1 MIPQL
6 KLAELGMRYGTK
18 ILAGLLAIG
27 IVWGGYAY
35 WKHAQ
40 QEIGSDKKN
49 AEWLEYQAKVDAK
62 SEAIIQLKQ
71 YEFERDLKKYKEERD
86 NELNQYYQY
95 SQKLER
101 DLADSVNKRLL
112 VRTKANNKVCDD
124 PGKGTSEVSPGN
136 AGRGEAFDWA
146 ELGQEDTR
154 AIYATK
160 SEVERMAYLCD
171 KAFMFLEEKD
181 LVE

>member
-1 MIPQL
+1 MFQSFD
-6 KLAELGMRYGTK
+6 LAALGMKYGTK
-18 ILAGLLAIG
+18 ILAGLLSIG

-35 WKHAQ
+35 WKHEQ
-40 QEIGSDKKN
+40 QEIGEDRKN
-49 AEWLEYQAKVDAK
+49 DEWLEYEAKINAK
-62 SEAIIQLKQ
+62 SEAIIELKQ

-86 NELNQYYQY
+86 NELNQYQQY

-124 PGKGTSEVSPGN
+124 PGKGQSDVSKEN
-136 AGRGEAFDWA
+136 ANRWQTTDWA
-146 ELGQEDTR
+146 ELAEADSS
-154 AIYATK
+154 AIQVTAIEAQK
-160 SEVERMAYLCD
+160 MANICAQALGFIERNG
-171 KAFMFLEEKD
+171 

>member
-1 MIPQL
+1 MFPSFD
-6 KLAELGMRYGTK
+6 LAALGMKYGTK
-18 ILAGLLAIG
+18 ILAGFLAIG
-27 IVWGGYAY
+27 IAWGGYTY
-35 WKHAQ
+35 WKHEQ
-40 QEIGSDKKN
+40 QEIGEDRKN
-49 AEWLEYQAKVDAK
+49 DEWLAYEAEVNAK
-62 SEAIIQLKQ
+62 SEAIIELKQ

-86 NELNQYYQY
+86 NELNQYHQY

-101 DLADSVNKRLL
+101 DLADSRNKRLL

-124 PGKGTSEVSPGN
+124 PGKGASEVSSGN